1 MVGSLLKKAN
11 LSTPHR
17 PSTCAAILFVTSP
30 RFGALKSWKVLVLS
44 YSVTLCRM
52 YTCCYDPRNA
62 LSDVNGFRSD
72 KMLYLWSDLKCF
84 EQVWTQHNTL
94 PWNISGSAESP
105 NRYQP
110 HPPPPLFVSFWAT
123 SYFSF
128 KLLPPFKFT
137 GWKGLN
143 CEIQASASISLSV
156 I

>member
-72 KMLYLWSDLKCF
+72 KMLYLWSDLICF

-110 HPPPPLFVSFWAT
+110 PPPHPFLFLFGRLPISVLNFCHHLSLPAEKALIAK
-123 SYFSF
+123 Y
-128 KLLPPFKFT
+128 KLLLQYHF
-137 GWKGLN
+137 L
-143 CEIQASASISLSV
+143 
-156 I
+156 